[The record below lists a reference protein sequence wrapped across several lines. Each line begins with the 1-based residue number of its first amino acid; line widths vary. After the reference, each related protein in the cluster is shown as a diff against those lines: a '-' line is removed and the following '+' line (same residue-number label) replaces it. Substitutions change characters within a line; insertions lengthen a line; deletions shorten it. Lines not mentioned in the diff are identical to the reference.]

1 MEPPFSFWIN
11 ILLTSLETLVLGLTK
26 KFEWHVRKCAILIPI
41 KPIAEL
47 GAMSGPLYYKPHDK
61 MKTQNT
67 NNILK
72 ILSNNRRKLFYLSI
86 IFDFNANG
94 EKNFNQW
101 EKSV

>member
-1 MEPPFSFWIN
+1 MEPQFSFWIN

-26 KFEWHVRKCAILIPI
+26 KSEWHVRKCAILIPI

-47 GAMSGPLYYKPHDK
+47 GASQDYKPHDK

-72 ILSNNRRKLFYLSI
+72 ILSNNRRNLFYLSI